1 MVALV
6 SRFENELRASVSLGE
21 AAFEEGEGTVL
32 RCYQVQYL
40 ELETIGA
47 AVTDADLLEG
57 VSLLGLACGHTERGR
72 RFASVKLAGEP
83 EQILACMRRLHGL
96 VLRQGDRTFTRL
108 RWSPLPQDSSPV
120 GVALAKARLRAGERV
135 AFGFGQ
141 GAASMFPVAEW
152 AWRSTASLLRGEEGG
167 EEASAEVEL
176 AGMAAAA
183 GWAQWQS
190 TPATPLTQH
199 TPAVSG
205 VGTGGRGGGR
215 EGGGRGGGRG
225 VGGLPRVPESPEAGM
240 VSRQLFGE
248 QLAGM
253 SGGEISS
260 LEELLAA
267 ARAGKAAA
275 AELPGLRAT
284 VQQHAVAQEEL
295 RERQTA
301 QAEELALLREERQEM
316 KGLLTSNQRVLEGQ
330 IRAAQAASQP
340 MLRAIMAK
348 LGIALEEE
356 KGGRDR
362 PMEVEERATGGS
374 EAGAAGPS
382 AAVSAGAGNGQ
393 AGGGALVVSEQV
405 QATAQGGAAGMAP
418 RGVVAVAS
426 GAVTATGER
435 GQQREALGG
444 LDHLVATQRR
454 AEVAV
459 ERSQARVEAL
469 RQAEREAKEA
479 EARAL
484 EAEEEAR
491 EALES
496 RVPDGGEGE
505 DMQEA
510 FFQAKEA
517 TERASGDLAAR
528 RAQRRAAE
536 EALGRVQ
543 EELRRAGEDTRP
555 LADKRKRREQS
566 EGGRELGKEEQ
577 AEA

>member
-1 MVALV
+1 MLERPEGGSRPGGFLRAVGGVEELREMEALV
-6 SRFENELRASVSLGE
+6 SRFEKELRASVSLGE

-32 RCYQVQYL
+32 RCYQVQFL
-40 ELETIGA
+40 ELETIRA
-47 AVTDADLLEG
+47 AVTDTDLVEG
-57 VSLLGLACGHTERGR
+57 VSLLGLASGHTERGR

-135 AFGFGQ
+135 AFGVGQ

-284 VQQHAVAQEEL
+284 VQQQAVAQEEL
-295 RERQTA
+295 RERQTE
-301 QAEELALLREERQEM
+301 QAEELALLREERQEL
-316 KGLLTSNQRVLEGQ
+316 KGLLTTNQSTLEGQ

-340 MLRAIMAK
+340 MLQAIMAK

-356 KGGRDR
+356 KGGRER

-374 EAGAAGPS
+374 EAGVAGPS

-393 AGGGALVVSEQV
+393 AGGGRLWC
-405 QATAQGGAAGMAP
+405 P
-418 RGVVAVAS
+418 
-426 GAVTATGER
+426 
-435 GQQREALGG
+435 
-444 LDHLVATQRR
+444 
-454 AEVAV
+454 
-459 ERSQARVEAL
+459 
-469 RQAEREAKEA
+469 
-479 EARAL
+479 
-484 EAEEEAR
+484 
-491 EALES
+491 
-496 RVPDGGEGE
+496 
-505 DMQEA
+505 
-510 FFQAKEA
+510 
-517 TERASGDLAAR
+517 
-528 RAQRRAAE
+528 
-536 EALGRVQ
+536 
-543 EELRRAGEDTRP
+543 
-555 LADKRKRREQS
+555 KRKGRRQGWIR
-566 EGGRELGKEEQ
+566 GG
-577 AEA
+577 